1 MKLYDNIHIIMNIMY
16 RKQQQIK
23 SLEEAKAQ
31 TEARTRLLM
40 DEATSQSNNS
50 KLNEQQL
57 LQELNDIIIII
68 IIIFIIN
75 QKERIK
81 HLEDLSIEVFYF

>member
-1 MKLYDNIHIIMNIMY
+1 
-16 RKQQQIK
+16 
-23 SLEEAKAQ
+23 
-31 TEARTRLLM
+31 M

-68 IIIFIIN
+68 IIILIIN

-81 HLEDLSIEVFYF
+81 HLEDLFVEVEKVFYFFLIPLTKK